1 MEERIHSIKI
11 FKEDKVIADGS
22 VKIDDFFN
30 TTIKDLVNSGS
41 KETRKLSE
49 YLINELTIHGYEQLN
64 IKARQGSGY
73 HPNTDASDSFDCM
86 ITWLGDAGPD
96 EQDTLILYEVW
107 LSGVSL
113 VNISEYKDEDDHT
126 RTYKNCFFRIPYK
139 TVITVVKNDSE
150 D

>member
-64 IKARQGSGY
+64 IKAR
-73 HPNTDASDSFDCM
+73 
-86 ITWLGDAGPD
+86 
-96 EQDTLILYEVW
+96 
-107 LSGVSL
+107 
-113 VNISEYKDEDDHT
+113 
-126 RTYKNCFFRIPYK
+126 
-139 TVITVVKNDSE
+139 
-150 D
+150 